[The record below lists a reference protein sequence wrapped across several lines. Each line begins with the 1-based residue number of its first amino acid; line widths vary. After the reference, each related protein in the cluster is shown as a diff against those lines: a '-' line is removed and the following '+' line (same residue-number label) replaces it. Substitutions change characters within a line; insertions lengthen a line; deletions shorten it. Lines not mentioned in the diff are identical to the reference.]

1 MTQEEARLPGI
12 YKATDFLAGGGEMGE
27 RIRAKDWSQTSL
39 GPAEQ
44 WPQSLKTIVRI
55 MLTSRQPIWIGWGP
69 DLIKLYNDPYKAI
82 VGGKHPDA
90 LGQPAAVV
98 WREIWDD
105 IGPRLQIAM
114 QENEGTYDEA
124 LLLIMER
131 YGYQEETYY
140 TFSYSPVP
148 AEQGGVGG
156 IICANTDDTQRII
169 GERQVT
175 LLRTL
180 AAETADARTIAD
192 VCRLSAKS
200 LEHNP
205 YDIPFAMIY
214 LLDQE
219 KQQVRLAGTSGIQQ
233 GHTAIAESI
242 RLNTPS
248 SWPFAQVLKEHQPQL
263 VSNIEKI
270 MDYLP
275 MGAWKRAPHQMVV
288 LPIASSGQTGKAGV
302 LVAGLNPFR
311 LFDEGY
317 QGFLNLVAGQI
328 AASIA
333 NAQAYEEERKRA
345 EALAEIDRAKT
356 VFFSNV
362 SHEFR
367 TPLTL
372 MLGPIEDARF
382 DPRTLPVNQERMEIA
397 HRNAL
402 RLLKLVN
409 SLLDFSR
416 IEAGR
421 MQANYEPT
429 DLSRYTSEL
438 SSNFRS
444 AIEKAGMKLLITAP
458 QLSEPVY
465 IDRDMWEKI
474 ILNLLSN
481 AFKFTFDGEIE
492 VSLRE
497 EPQQVVVSIR
507 DTGVGIPQKYLSRI
521 FERFQRIE
529 GTQSRSFEGS
539 GIGLSLVRELIKL
552 HKGSI
557 EVESSEGR
565 GTTFTIVLPKGSAHL
580 PSERVGV
587 KRVQQPPVVG
597 AASYVEEVMHWLPVE
612 DGDEFISDGEAIEP
626 SAIFADRPHIVLAD
640 DNADMRTYVTRLL
653 RNQFEVKAVSNG
665 VLALQAV
672 KERLPD
678 LLVTDIM
685 MPEMDGLQLLKAV
698 KGDPATARLPIILLS
713 ARAGEDATI
722 EGVKAGADD
731 YLVKP
736 FSARELLARATTHIK
751 TARSRYEAERR
762 LYDLFMQAPAAVVI
776 LRGPTYHVELAN
788 PTTLKIWGRTSEDV
802 LNKPLLEALPELHG
816 QGLVQLL
823 DGVVATGK
831 PFVGN
836 ELKFRVDQKGN
847 GELEDIYFTFVYAPL
862 RNAANVI
869 EGVMVFAYEVT
880 DQVLARRKVEESEVR
895 FRTLADNIPNLV
907 WMARPDGWIYWYNSR
922 SYSYTGASFEQLE
935 GWGWQNLVDPEIQP
949 AVLKRWRHSIQSGES
964 FEMIFPLRGADGVF
978 RPFLTRIIPIYDAE
992 GRIVQWFGT
1001 NTDITEQKRL
1011 EQQKDEFL
1019 GIASH
1024 ELKTPVTSL
1033 KAYTQLLERRFR
1045 NAGDGRSAELVQK
1058 MDAQLDKLTGL
1069 IGDLL
1074 DVTKIESGKLIFHF
1088 SHFDFDELIQEVAEE
1103 MQRTTSKHT
1112 IRLDLAASTI
1122 FYGDRDRIGQVLI
1135 NLITNAIKYSPQ
1147 SEKIVVKTTCEQGRI
1162 ITSVQDFGIGIPPEM
1177 QQRVFERFFRV
1188 EGDTRTTFP
1197 GLGLGLYIS
1206 AEIVKRHHGAIWV
1219 ESEEGYGTTISFSL
1233 HPEQAQREAMEEG

>member
-27 RIRAKDWSQTSL
+27 RIRSKDWSQTPL

-82 VGGKHPDA
+82 VGGKHPEA

-114 QENEGTYDEA
+114 QENKGTYDEA

-180 AAETADARTIAD
+180 AAETADARTIMKA
-192 VCRLSAKS
+192 CRLSAKS

-219 KQQVRLAGTSGIQQ
+219 KQMVHLAGTSGIQH
-233 GHTAIAESI
+233 GHPTIPESM
-242 RLNTPS
+242 RVDAHT

-263 VSNIEKI
+263 VPDVAKI
-270 MDYLP
+270 MDNLP
-275 MGAWKRAPHQMVV
+275 MGVWKRAPHQAAV
-288 LPIASSGQTGKAGV
+288 LPIAPSGQTGRAGV
-302 LVAGLNPFR
+302 LVVGLNPFR

-317 QGFLNLVAGQI
+317 QGFLNLVARQI

-382 DPRTLPVNQERMEIA
+382 DPRTLPANQERMEIA

-429 DLSRYTSEL
+429 DLSYYTSEL
-438 SSNFRS
+438 ASNFRS
-444 AIEKAGMKLLITAP
+444 AVEKAGMKLLITAP

-497 EPQQVVVSIR
+497 EQQQVVVSVR
-507 DTGVGIPQKYLSRI
+507 DTGVGIPQKHLSHI
-521 FERFQRIE
+521 FERFHRIE
-529 GTQSRSFEGS
+529 GMQSRSFEGS

-557 EVESSEGR
+557 NVESSEGR
-565 GTTFTIVLPKGSAHL
+565 GTTFTITLPKGLAHL
-580 PSERVGV
+580 PPERIGV
-587 KRVQQPPVVG
+587 KRVQPSSAMG
-597 AASYVEEVMHWLPVE
+597 ATSYIEEAMHWLPAE
-612 DGDEFISDGEAIEP
+612 DEDEMIGDGEIIEP
-626 SAIFADRPHIVLAD
+626 SAIFADRPRIVLAD

-653 RNQFEVKAVSNG
+653 RGQFEVEAVSNG
-665 VLALQAV
+665 ALALQAV

-685 MPEMDGLQLLKAV
+685 MPEMDGLQLLKAI
-698 KGDPATARLPIILLS
+698 KEDPATARLPIILLS

-722 EGVKAGADD
+722 EGVRAGADD

-736 FSARELLARATTHIK
+736 FSARELLARVTTHIK

-776 LRGPTYHVELAN
+776 LRGPSYHIELAN
-788 PTTLKIWGRTSEDV
+788 PTTLKIWGKTSEEV

-816 QGLVQLL
+816 QGLDQLL
-823 DGVVATGK
+823 DGVFSTGK

-836 ELKFRVDQKGN
+836 ELKFRLDQKGN

-862 RNAANVI
+862 RNATNII

-880 DQVLARRKVEESEVR
+880 DQVLARRKVEESEER
-895 FRTLADNIPNLV
+895 FRMLADNIPNLV
-907 WMARPDGWIYWYNSR
+907 WIARPDGWIYWFNSR
-922 SYSYTGASFEQLE
+922 CYNYTGASVEQLE
-935 GWGWQNLVDPEIQP
+935 GWGWQSIVDPEILP
-949 AVLKRWRHSIQSGES
+949 AVLKRWRHSIQSGEP

-978 RPFLTRIIPIYDAE
+978 RPFLTRIIPIYDAD
-992 GRIVQWFGT
+992 GTIIHWFGT

-1088 SHFDFDELIQEVAEE
+1088 SHFNFDELVREIAEE

-1112 IRLDLAASTI
+1112 IMLNLDAPAV

-1135 NLITNAIKYSPQ
+1135 NLLTNAIKYSPQ
-1147 SEKIVVKTTCEQGRI
+1147 AEKIVVKTTCEQGNI
-1162 ITSVQDFGIGIPPEM
+1162 ITSVQDFGIGIPGEM

-1188 EGDTRTTFP
+1188 EGDARTTFP

-1206 AEIVKRHHGAIWV
+1206 AEIVKRHRGAIWV
-1219 ESEEGYGTTISFSL
+1219 ESEENKGTTIFFSL
-1233 HPEQAQREAMEEG
+1233 RQDQAQVGAMEEE

>member
-12 YKATDFLAGGGEMGE
+12 YTATDFLAGGGEMGE
-27 RIRAKDWSQTSL
+27 RIRSKDWSQTPL
-39 GPAEQ
+39 GPAEY

-82 VGGKHPDA
+82 VGGKHPEA

-98 WREIWDD
+98 WREIWGD

-180 AAETADARTIAD
+180 AAETADARTIVEA
-192 VCRLSAKS
+192 CHLSAKS

-219 KQQVRLAGTSGIQQ
+219 KQMVQLAGTSGIQRSAIPANMRLDA
-233 GHTAIAESI
+233 HT
-242 RLNTPS
+242 L
-248 SWPFAQVLKEHQPQL
+248 WPFAQVLHKHQLQL
-263 VSNIEKI
+263 ISSVENI
-270 MDYLP
+270 MDHLP
-275 MGAWKRAPHQMVV
+275 MGAWKREPRQMAV

-302 LVAGLNPFR
+302 LVVGLNPFR

-333 NAQAYEEERKRA
+333 NAQAYEEERRRA

-382 DPRTLPVNQERMEIA
+382 DPRTTPVNQDRMDIA

-421 MQANYEPT
+421 MQASYEPT

-438 SSNFRS
+438 ASNFRS
-444 AIEKAGMKLLITAP
+444 AVEKAGMQLLITAP
-458 QLSEPVY
+458 PLSEPVY

-474 ILNLLSN
+474 VLNLLSN
-481 AFKFTFDGEIE
+481 AFKFTFEGEIE
-492 VSLRE
+492 VALRE
-497 EPQQVVVSIR
+497 EPQQIVLSVR
-507 DTGVGIPQKYLSRI
+507 DTGVGIPQKYLTHI
-521 FERFQRIE
+521 FERFHRIE
-529 GTQSRSFEGS
+529 GMQSRSFEGS

-557 EVESSEGR
+557 DVESREGQ
-565 GTTFTIVLPKGSAHL
+565 GTTFTITLPKGSAHL
-580 PSERVGV
+580 PPERIGA
-587 KRVQQPPVVG
+587 KRMQQSSAVG
-597 AASYVEEVMHWLPVE
+597 ATTYIEEAMHWLPIE
-612 DGDEFISDGEAIEP
+612 DEDEIPGEAIEP
-626 SAIFADRPHIVLAD
+626 SAVFADRPRIVLAD

-653 RNQFEVKAVSNG
+653 RSQFDVEAVSNG
-665 VLALQAV
+665 LQALQAV

-678 LLVTDIM
+678 LLVTDVM
-685 MPEMDGLQLLKAV
+685 MPEMDGLQLLKAI
-698 KGDPATARLPIILLS
+698 KEDPATARLPIILLS

-722 EGVKAGADD
+722 EGVRAGADD

-736 FSARELLARATTHIK
+736 FSARELLARVTTHIK

-776 LRGPTYHVELAN
+776 LRGPTHRVELAN
-788 PTTLKIWGRTSEDV
+788 PITLKMWGRTSEDV

-816 QGLVQLL
+816 QGLDKLL
-823 DGVVATGK
+823 DGVFATGR

-836 ELKFRVDQKGN
+836 ELKFRLDQKGN

-862 RNAANVI
+862 RNATNVI

-880 DQVLARRKVEESEVR
+880 DQVLARRKVEESEER

-907 WMARPDGWIYWYNSR
+907 WMARPDGWIYWFNSR
-922 SYSYTGASFEQLE
+922 CYSYTGASFEQLE
-935 GWGWQNLVDPEIQP
+935 GWGWQNIVGPEIQP
-949 AVLKRWRHSIQSGES
+949 AVLQRWRHSIESGEH
-964 FEMIFPLRGADGVF
+964 FEMIFPLRGANGVF
-978 RPFLTRIIPIYDAE
+978 RPFLTRIIPIYDAD
-992 GRIVQWFGT
+992 GNIVQWFGT

-1058 MDAQLDKLTGL
+1058 MDAQLNKLTGL

-1088 SHFDFDELIQEVAEE
+1088 SHFDFDELIREIAEE

-1112 IRLDLAASTI
+1112 ILLDLTAATD

-1147 SEKIVVKTTCEQGRI
+1147 ADKIVVKTVCEQGMI
-1162 ITSVQDFGIGIPPEM
+1162 LTSVQDFGIGIPAEM
-1177 QQRVFERFFRV
+1177 QQRVFERFVRV
-1188 EGDTRTTFP
+1188 EGDTRSTFP

-1219 ESEEGYGTTISFSL
+1219 ESEEGKGTTIAFSL
-1233 HPEQAQREAMEEG
+1233 HLEQAQRGAMEED